1 MKEDI
6 VRKIAILSRIKISD
20 GEIDNISNELSSI
33 LDWIKL
39 LQEVD
44 TESIEPMTGGTDIKM
59 LWRKDS
65 VNDGSYSEKI
75 LINAPSENDNLF
87 EVPKVVE

>member
-33 LDWIKL
+33 LDWIRL

-59 LWRKDS
+59 RWRKDS
-65 VNDGSYSEKI
+65 VNDGSYSEQI
-75 LINAPSENDNLF
+75 LTNAPSENDSLF